1 MTNDGYLQSGV
12 QGSSLYPS
20 QMNQYVSGPVQFLM
34 PKDKNMRKAVFT
46 RAFWLSPPWG
56 RPRDI
61 DYTLLEEYEGNIVIR
76 MIINHITDSIVQTEW
91 DIVAE
96 DKEKADD
103 VPEEHIEEVREFFKS
118 KTWNE
123 SWEETLRRMLPDLLL
138 YDAGAIIKIFPKS
151 VYDKDGVLKEQQGDD
166 GKPTKITP
174 VELSARDGRSFLK
187 DTDLYGVT
195 NRYFQYS
202 WIAPN
207 AKPIMFANEEI
218 VYMMQRP
225 QSRSPYGIAN
235 LEIIMDVVDY
245 LTASIDAQRSYYE
258 NNFPISGQIDHPDI
272 VDPDELLKRAQMYKE
287 TLKGESNTG
296 KWLITS
302 GGTKVTPLQISAQNM
317 QWLESSE
324 FFNKLVFAV
333 FKINQSELGFTGDVN
348 RATGVVQSQIYK
360 AKGVQSVLRLLE
372 EYINREII
380 WKHFHEDV
388 MFQFDRSLDLADQKQ
403 QADIDHLELTD
414 GTSTVN
420 EVRARDGKEVY
431 DDDEFNAPFAQM
443 VMQQKIMMGGE
454 EESEEEEGYGG
465 WGGESEGGQPA
476 EMPEEAETPGEEATP
491 TTTEKIETLIKAV
504 MADTPMGEP
513 GAAFIPKVW
522 DTETKKKKKKEEDKA
537 EEDTVK
543 SLEDWSETTQ
553 KQILNDV
560 ERLYKEK

>member
-1 MTNDGYLQSGV
+1 MNDGYIQSGV

-20 QMNQYVSGPVQFLM
+20 QLNQYVAGPVQFLM
-34 PKDKNMRKAVFT
+34 PKDKNMRKAVYT

-76 MIINHITDSIVQTEW
+76 MIVNHIVDSIVQTEW
-91 DIVAE
+91 DIIAE
-96 DKEKADD
+96 NEEKADD
-103 VPEEHIEEVREFFKS
+103 VSEEHIEEVRDFFKS

-138 YDAGAIIKIFPKS
+138 YDAGTLIKIFPKS
-151 VYDKDGVLKEQQGDD
+151 VYDKDGILKEQQGDD

-218 VYMMQRP
+218 VYLMQRP

-388 MFQFDRSLDLADQKQ
+388 KFQFDRSLDLADQKQ
-403 QADIDHLELTD
+403 QADIDHLEITD
-414 GTSTVN
+414 GTSTIN
-420 EVRARDGKEVY
+420 EIRARDGKELY
-431 DDDEFNAPFAQM
+431 GDEEFNAPFATM

-454 EESEEEEGYGG
+454 EEPEEEEEGGFGG
-465 WGGESEGGQPA
+465 WGGEEEQPA
-476 EMPEEAETPGEEATP
+476 EMPEEAETPEEKATP
-491 TTTEKIETLIKAV
+491 NTTEKIETLTKAV
-504 MADTPMGEP
+504 MAEISMGEP
-513 GAAFIPKVW
+513 GAAFIPEVW
-522 DTETKKKKKKEEDKA
+522 DTKTKKKKKKEEEDD
-537 EEDTVK
+537 EEDTIK
-543 SLEDWSETTQ
+543 SLDTWSETTQ
-553 KQILNDV
+553 KQIVKDI

>member
-1 MTNDGYLQSGV
+1 MNDGYIQSGV

-20 QMNQYVSGPVQFLM
+20 QLNQYVAGPVQFLM
-34 PKDKNMRKAVFT
+34 PKDKNMRKAVYT

-76 MIINHITDSIVQTEW
+76 MIVNHIVDSIVQTEW
-91 DIVAE
+91 DIIAE
-96 DKEKADD
+96 NEEKADD
-103 VPEEHIEEVREFFKS
+103 VSEEHIEEVRDFFKS

-138 YDAGAIIKIFPKS
+138 YDAGTLIKIFPKS
-151 VYDKDGVLKEQQGDD
+151 VYDKDGILKEQQGDD

-218 VYMMQRP
+218 VYLMQRP

-388 MFQFDRSLDLADQKQ
+388 KFQFDRSLDLADQKQ
-403 QADIDHLELTD
+403 QADIDHLEITD
-414 GTSTVN
+414 GTSTIN
-420 EVRARDGKEVY
+420 EIRARDGKELY
-431 DDDEFNAPFAQM
+431 GDEEFNAPFATM

-454 EESEEEEGYGG
+454 EEPEEEEEGGFGG
-465 WGGESEGGQPA
+465 WGGEEEQPA
-476 EMPEEAETPGEEATP
+476 EMPEEAETPEEKATP
-491 TTTEKIETLIKAV
+491 NTTEKIETLTKAV
-504 MADTPMGEP
+504 MAEISMGEP
-513 GAAFIPKVW
+513 GAAFIPEVW
-522 DTETKKKKKKEEDKA
+522 DTKTKKKKKKEEEDD
-537 EEDTVK
+537 EEDTIK
-543 SLEDWSETTQ
+543 SLDTWSETTQ
-553 KQILNDV
+553 KQIVEDI